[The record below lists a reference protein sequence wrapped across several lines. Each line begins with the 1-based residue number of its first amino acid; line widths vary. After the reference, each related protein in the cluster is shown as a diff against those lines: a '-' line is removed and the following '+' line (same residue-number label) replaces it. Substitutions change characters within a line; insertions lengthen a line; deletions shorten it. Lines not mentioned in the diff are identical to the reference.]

1 MNLFYTQNNAI
12 MILSVEGLIR
22 LASRHNPSQ
31 APSFNVTPSS
41 TMGAVMLTNKS
52 KSNRQEML
60 NHLLESIVEA
70 NGGTVESNDKNSLLK
85 SWLESLGG

>member
-1 MNLFYTQNNAI
+1 
-12 MILSVEGLIR
+12 
-22 LASRHNPSQ
+22 
-31 APSFNVTPSS
+31 
-41 TMGAVMLTNKS
+41 MGVVMLTNKS

-60 NHLLESIVEA
+60 SHLLESIVEA